1 MNRRT
6 KEEVVAELHE
16 ILKDTK
22 WAVLTNYRGLN
33 VEKITA
39 LRNALRKSSSEL
51 RVVKNTLM
59 KIASQETGMSVLS
72 EQFKG
77 PIAVALTKGDAVE
90 PTKILVDFARKNSEL
105 EINCGMLNGKFLNK
119 DQINAL
125 SELPSREILLG
136 QLLSV
141 LVGAQT
147 GLVNVLSGVP
157 RSFVRVLNA
166 YREAKESV

>member
-1 MNRRT
+1 LNRKT

-16 ILKDTK
+16 VLKETK
-22 WAVLTNYRGLN
+22 WAVLSNYRGMN

-39 LRNALRKSSSEL
+39 LRNALRKSQTEL
-51 RVVKNTLM
+51 RVVKNTLLR
-59 KIASQETGMSVLS
+59 IAAQGTAISVLN

-77 PIAVALTKGDAVE
+77 PLAVALTPGDAVE
-90 PTKILVDFARKNSEL
+90 PTKVLVEFAKKNAEL
-105 EINCGMLNGKFLNK
+105 EINCGMLNGKFLTK
-119 DQINAL
+119 DQISAL
-125 SELPSREILLG
+125 AELPSREILLG

-157 RSFVRVLNA
+157 RSFVQVLNA
-166 YREAKESV
+166 YRESKESA